1 MLGPQ
6 TVWVDATSLEDIFI
20 VLHVCCVLH
29 SIDKD
34 SAMFQWIYF
43 SILSFSSS
51 EEKCLYTGSFIMI
64 HTVQKKRQSAG
75 GASGS
80 PFQKGLQLSC
90 WTPPSCLVNP
100 DAGAQWPLK
109 LSCGWTGSRIFTG
122 FECSSTLK
130 MDAFHPEHFEK
141 GDEILQLLQP
151 VTASSIRP
159 DSTNIWDFSDSS

>member
-6 TVWVDATSLEDIFI
+6 SVWVDVTSLEDIFI

-34 SAMFQWIYF
+34 SAMFQCIYS

-51 EEKCLYTGSFIMI
+51 EGKCLYTGSFTRI
-64 HTVQKKRQSAG
+64 HTVKKRQSAG
-75 GASGS
+75 GASCS
-80 PFQKGLQLSC
+80 PFQKGLQLPC
-90 WTPPSCLVNP
+90 WTPTSCLVNP
-100 DAGAQWPLK
+100 DAEAQWALK

-122 FECSSTLK
+122 FESSSTLK

-141 GDEILQLLQP
+141 GDEILQLLQTCGCFQHSP
-151 VTASSIRP
+151 GLYQFL
-159 DSTNIWDFSDSS
+159 WF